1 MIPFLHESRFVL
13 KINVL
18 IHSAKGINLKHIPV
32 TFIYSYRHGYLL
44 YCNLQGTIFHIKL
57 NKTKTFCKYSVKTV
71 LGEKINI
78 FFSCL

>member
-32 TFIYSYRHGYLL
+32 TFIYTVATDMG
-44 YCNLQGTIFHIKL
+44 I
-57 NKTKTFCKYSVKTV
+57 YSIVIYKAQYF
-71 LGEKINI
+71 I
-78 FFSCL
+78 